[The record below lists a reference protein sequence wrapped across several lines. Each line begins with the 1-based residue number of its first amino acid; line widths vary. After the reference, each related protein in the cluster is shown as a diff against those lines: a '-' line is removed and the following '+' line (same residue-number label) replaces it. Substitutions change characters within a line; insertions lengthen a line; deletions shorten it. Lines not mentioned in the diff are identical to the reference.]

1 MKSIGKK
8 ILLIGASSGIGEG
21 IAQRLD
27 QTGAVLYLQG
37 RNEVKLNALVS
48 SLHGASRHQVCICD
62 LSSDADLS
70 LLVNALPALDGLIFN
85 AGVIKTVPV
94 KYISRTAIDGIFS
107 VNVFAA
113 MILVKLLLKQKKI
126 NDGASLCFISSVAA
140 RYAHIGN
147 AIYSASKGAL
157 NSFSKSLAL
166 ELAPKSIRVN
176 TISPGMVKT
185 PLVENMAGGVVN
197 EEQLSLHL
205 KNYPLGRFGK
215 PNDIG
220 ALATF
225 LMSDEAAWITGTDIT
240 IDGGYTLK

>member
-1 MKSIGKK
+1 MKSIGRK